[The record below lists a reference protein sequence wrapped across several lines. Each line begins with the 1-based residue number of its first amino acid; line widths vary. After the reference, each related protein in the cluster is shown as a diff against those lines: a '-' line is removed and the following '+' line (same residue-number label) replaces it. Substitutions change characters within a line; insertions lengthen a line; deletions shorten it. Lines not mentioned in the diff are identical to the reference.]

1 MAARRYLLEDIAVGH
16 GITDRHTIHQHR
28 HFNGCAEGLV
38 AIDIEV
44 GRILGR
50 HKLLGLRV
58 CGGIGHGY
66 GSTTGKQRRRQ
77 QGSTHQYL
85 PEHSGLV

>member
-1 MAARRYLLEDIAVGH
+1 IN
-16 GITDRHTIHQHR
+16 
-28 HFNGCAEGLV
+28 FNELIIGLIIV
-38 AIDIEV
+38 EIEV

-50 HKLLGLRV
+50 NKLLGLRV
-58 CGGIGHGY
+58 CGGIGHRH